1 MQHEG
6 ETWYVCK
13 TKHGGDLTIKFC
25 PQGGGVDIL
34 NCQIPTTSPPAAT
47 LGGWG
52 VSLIPAAQ
60 PADRLGITSWSLWD
74 TNYPLSTDSCCCVA
88 VCSRESC
95 KLAISCSLFIIAGR
109 FFRDCAA
116 LEAAF
121 STFSLIL
128 LLVAVGIYS

>member
-52 VSLIPAAQ
+52 VSLIPALGGRYLM
-60 PADRLGITSWSLWD
+60 PYIADTTMG
-74 TNYPLSTDSCCCVA
+74 
-88 VCSRESC
+88 
-95 KLAISCSLFIIAGR
+95 
-109 FFRDCAA
+109 
-116 LEAAF
+116 
-121 STFSLIL
+121 
-128 LLVAVGIYS
+128 YS

>member
-52 VSLIPAAQ
+52 VSLIPA
-60 PADRLGITSWSLWD
+60 LGR
-74 TNYPLSTDSCCCVA
+74 
-88 VCSRESC
+88 SRWKRVRVRRGWNRTIRVNC
-95 KLAISCSLFIIAGR
+95 
-109 FFRDCAA
+109 
-116 LEAAF
+116 
-121 STFSLIL
+121 
-128 LLVAVGIYS
+128 